1 MKMNKAWLR
10 IAGLVLL
17 SVITSGCMT
26 TKAVTVAGKRMEYLN
41 SDILAKDSVIVA
53 EDGAIAVKAR
63 FGIAAGNGNPIFRCN
78 KYVIASRSGVES
90 SIYRT
95 KTWREYDSHP
105 RLTNPGQQYPPTI
118 QISADCCGNK
128 VWEVVPDGISR
139 ENMALE
145 KIPPNFRK
153 NASTFAMGQTI
164 PYVIMGKNIHLQ
176 VIPGTHMRR
185 DYREWWGYP
194 AQVLVPPAFIIDLM
208 WCPFWEATIGEHHE
222 FIHYEPPWEAF

>member
-145 KIPPNFRK
+145 KIP
-153 NASTFAMGQTI
+153 
-164 PYVIMGKNIHLQ
+164 
-176 VIPGTHMRR
+176 
-185 DYREWWGYP
+185 
-194 AQVLVPPAFIIDLM
+194 
-208 WCPFWEATIGEHHE
+208 E
-222 FIHYEPPWEAF
+222 FIPISELPTMAMWVRDMPALSDEGLEGWFVLARQTLAQAVPENQAWYKSSWEYIN